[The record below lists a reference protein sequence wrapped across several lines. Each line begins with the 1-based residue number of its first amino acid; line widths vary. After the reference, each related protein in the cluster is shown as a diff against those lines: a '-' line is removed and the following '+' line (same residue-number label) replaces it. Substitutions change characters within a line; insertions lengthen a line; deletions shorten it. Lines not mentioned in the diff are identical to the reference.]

1 MVTIYTQDPC
11 QPCRMTKKEFAK
23 HGIDYQEILVTGN
36 PEAREAVIALGY
48 MQAPVIVT
56 ENGHWGG
63 FRPDMIKELAA
74 AKAAAASVLV

>member
-1 MVTIYTQDPC
+1 MVTIYTQNPC
-11 QPCRMTKKEFAK
+11 QPCRMTKKEFTK
-23 HGIDYQEILVTGN
+23 HGIDFQEISIAEN
-36 PEAREAVIALGY
+36 PEARDAVLALGY

-74 AKAAAASVLV
+74 AKSAASVLV

>member
-11 QPCRMTKKEFAK
+11 QPCRMTKKEFVK
-23 HGIDYQEILVTGN
+23 QGIEYNEVSIAAN
-36 PEAREAVIALGY
+36 PEARDAVLALGY

-63 FRPDMIKELAA
+63 FRPDKIKELAA
-74 AKAAAASVLV
+74 AASVLS

>member
-11 QPCRMTKKEFAK
+11 QPCRMTKKEFVK
-23 HGIDYQEILVTGN
+23 KGIDFKEISIAEN
-36 PEAREAVIALGY
+36 PEAREAVLALGY

-63 FRPDMIKELAA
+63 FRPDKIKELAA
-74 AKAAAASVLV
+74 ASASVSA

>member
-11 QPCRMTKKEFAK
+11 QPCRMTKKEFVK
-23 HGIDYQEILVTGN
+23 NGIDFKEVSIAQN
-36 PEAREAVIALGY
+36 PEARDAVLALGY

-63 FRPDMIKELAA
+63 FRPDKIKELAA
-74 AKAAAASVLV
+74 ASASVSA